1 MKYFIHE
8 SSYVDEGA
16 EIGEGTK
23 VWHFTHVMGGAK
35 IGKNCVLGQNVN
47 VSRKVKIGNNVKIQ
61 NNVSLYD
68 GVIIED
74 GVFCGPSCVFTNVF
88 NPRATIERKEEFMA
102 TLIKEGAT
110 IGANATIVCGVT
122 LGKYC
127 FIGAGAVVTKDVP
140 DYALVYG
147 NPATQHG
154 KMDEEGR
161 KA

>member
-1 MKYFIHE
+1 MNCKKDRFIDWKYPKVE
-8 SSYVDEGA
+8 EG
-16 EIGEGTK
+16 IPTK
-23 VWHFTHVMGGAK
+23 YNWLV
-35 IGKNCVLGQNVN
+35 QNVD
-47 VSRKVKIGNNVKIQ
+47 SLELGFKTDIGAFSYINAQ
-61 NNVSLYD
+61 Y